1 MKWIMTRI
9 IILGIIIFGFTR
21 CNDPELDAMMEDYCD
36 CISKSRYDES
46 LHMECLEKMDS
57 IQEKY
62 KNQPRK
68 LNMVLEK
75 TDQCY

>member
-1 MKWIMTRI
+1 MNCPVTRI
-9 IILGIIIFGFTR
+9 IVLGIIIIGFAR
-21 CNDPELDAMMEDYCD
+21 CDDPELDAMMEDYCD
-36 CISKSRYDES
+36 CISQSRYDKS
-46 LHMECLEKMDS
+46 LHNKCIDKMDS
-57 IQEKY
+57 IQAKY